1 VATNEVVPLNDG
13 SGNYLNVSTGQ
24 VIPASA
30 VAQNLAT
37 MQLTAAPSAGFTAAG
52 AMTWLEQPSSIFPSI
67 PNWGLVAAAAVA
79 ASMLMGKR
87 R

>member
-1 VATNEVVPLNDG
+1 VVPLNDG
-13 SGNYLNVSTGQ
+13 SGNYINLSTGQ
-24 VIPASA
+24 IIPASA
-30 VAQNLAT
+30 VTQNLAT
-37 MQLTAAPSAGFTAAG
+37 MQLTAAPGSSAGI
-52 AMTWLEQPSSIFPSI
+52 MNWLEQPSAIYPSI